1 MDLLEEYIKSGR
13 IKLNTHKYHEAYTVH
28 DPCNYVRK
36 SQMAFGQ
43 STGDKIPL
51 DRPAVHRPQPLPG
64 NVRRLDEQ
72 PVLRGR
78 RRRLGHALRR

>member
-13 IKLNTHKYHEAYTVH
+13 IKLNTHKYHETYTVH

-43 STGDKIPL
+43 STRRPIPL
-51 DRPAVHRPQPLPG
+51 DRPAVHRSRASTG
-64 NVRRLDEQ
+64 KCARTR
-72 PVLRGR
+72 
-78 RRRLGHALRR
+78 